1 MTRSSKVGASDGP
14 PRSRAEFEAALRGM
28 ERFYH
33 IHHPFHIAMN
43 EGGLPAV
50 AVRGWVANRFYYQIQ
65 IPRKDA
71 AILSNCP
78 DREIR
83 RAWIQRILD
92 HDGHAGDEGG
102 IEAWL
107 ALGEAVGLAR
117 EEVVDLRHV
126 LPGVRFAV
134 DAYVVFARTAPWQEA
149 IASSLTELFAPTIH
163 QRRLDNWPAL
173 YPWIDEDGYRYFRKR
188 LAEARR
194 DVDHGLAFT
203 LDHFVTRAQQDR
215 ALEVLR
221 LKLEILW
228 TMLDAMWVAYVDAQP
243 PPMLAGRIEGMPTCD
258 AAARAAAAATAR
270 SRV

>member
-1 MTRSSKVGASDGP
+1 MTNARLA
-14 PRSRAEFEAALRGM
+14 PRAPAEFEAALRGM
-28 ERFYH
+28 DRFYH

-43 EGGLPAV
+43 EGGVDAV

-92 HDGHAGDEGG
+92 HDGHEGDEGG

-107 ALGEAVGLAR
+107 RLAEAVGLSR
-117 EEVVDLRHV
+117 EEVLDLRHV

-134 DAYVVFARTAPWQEA
+134 DAYVHFARVAPWQEA

-163 QRRLDNWPAL
+163 QKRLENWPAL
-173 YPWIDEDGYRYFRKR
+173 YPWIDAEGYGYFRKR

-194 DVDHGLAFT
+194 DVEHGLAFT
-203 LDHFVTRAQQDR
+203 LDHFRTRAEQDR
-215 ALEVLR
+215 ALAVLR

-228 TMLDAMWVAYVDAQP
+228 SMLDAMKVAYVDKQP
-243 PPMLAGRIEGMPTCD
+243 PPMLAARIP
-258 AAARAAAAATAR
+258 A
-270 SRV
+270 